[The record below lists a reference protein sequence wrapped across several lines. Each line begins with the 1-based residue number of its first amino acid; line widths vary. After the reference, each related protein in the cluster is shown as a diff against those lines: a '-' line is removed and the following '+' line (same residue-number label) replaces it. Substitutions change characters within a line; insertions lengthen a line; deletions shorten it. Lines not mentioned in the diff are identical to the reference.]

1 MLNAT
6 IIINDFVELPMC
18 RQCDI
23 KELILISFI
32 LVFFFFTLYVSFH
45 SGFADTS
52 DDEASSLGV
61 FTRDSMMHDGTKS
74 EDAWTDRSSVTPP
87 FTSKKTGMM
96 MTPTTSLDNGE
107 TTLLSVF
114 SLQSFGFTSLFNT

>member
-1 MLNAT
+1 M
-6 IIINDFVELPMC
+6 
-18 RQCDI
+18 
-23 KELILISFI
+23 
-32 LVFFFFTLYVSFH
+32 TLFSYRSRIQFLYRGMIY

-61 FTRDSMMHDGTKS
+61 FTRDSIHTTKS

-87 FTSKKTGMM
+87 FTKKTQV
-96 MTPTTSLDNGE
+96 TSTSSTSPNNAE

-114 SLQSFGFTSLFNT
+114 SLQSFGFTNLFNTSNT